1 MRQQDVCGTRSRY
14 NMELCRCAECTEAQR
29 VYHADRRRKVAYK
42 QWNPWV
48 DAEPAR
54 QHVKAL
60 QAAGLGRARIGELA
74 GMDQAAIWRLENGNP
89 KRGKLPP
96 FQIRK
101 ATADRIL
108 AVTAS
113 IETLAAYATVDATG
127 SRRRLQALV
136 TVGWSQRRLAARLGV
151 DPANMSSL
159 MKRPRVLATRARAI
173 RGLYEEL
180 WDTVPECHSAQQ
192 RLAVARARQFAADRG
207 WAKPMEWDED
217 AIDNPAAS
225 PHKDTADPKWVD
237 PVAVERALQ
246 GEAGPLSKAEAV
258 EVARLGTERGMSALE
273 IAKITDR
280 SQRTIIRYRAEIAA

>member
-14 NMELCRCAECTEAQR
+14 NFAGCRCAECTEAQR

-42 QWNPWV
+42 RWNPWV

-74 GMDQAAIWRLENGNP
+74 GMDQCAIWRLEHGNP

-96 FQIRK
+96 FQIRED
-101 ATADRIL
+101 TADRIL

-113 IETLAAYATVDATG
+113 LETLAAYATVDATG

-136 TVGWSQRRLAARLGV
+136 AVGWSQRRLAARLGV
-151 DPANMSSL
+151 DPTNMTSL

-173 RGLYEEL
+173 RELYEEL
-180 WDTVPECHSAQQ
+180 WDTEPECRSTQE
-192 RLAVARARQFAADRG
+192 RLGVARSKEFAAARK
-207 WAKPMEWDED
+207 WAKPMDWDDETIDDPD
-217 AIDNPAAS
+217 ARPRKVKAE
-225 PHKDTADPKWVD
+225 PKWVD
-237 PVAVERALQ
+237 PVAVERALK
-246 GEAGPLSKAEAV
+246 GDAVSLSKAEAV
-258 EVARLGTERGMSALE
+258 EVARLGTERGMSAAQ
-273 IAKITDR
+273 IAEITDR
-280 SQRTIIRYRAEIAA
+280 DKRSIQRYRAEAAA